1 MKSIFLVAA
10 LSVAAV
16 TSQGTAIGPPPGTLV
31 DIGGRKLHAICSGA
45 GAPTVILE
53 AGASA
58 FAIDW
63 SLVQPAIAKT
73 TRVCSYDRAGSGWSD
88 EGPIAT
94 AARIA
99 ADLHALLAKLG
110 EKPPYVLVGAS
121 AGGLYVRIYDHDY
134 PGEVAGLV
142 LVDPAHEDRLFTF
155 FQGQAVAI
163 ASLTAEQLQTTTPS
177 QPVRVPRRQPQT
189 GAPFDRLPA
198 ALYKTRI
205 ALDTKLIAS
214 IPDTVPPSVVAESAE
229 GQRAALALL
238 HEISNRAEPA
248 LGDRPVVVLSRG
260 VDLAPEARAVHASL
274 GRLTR
279 NFRHTVVDGA
289 GHEVHLFQPDAVI
302 QAIADVVTSTKTGDR
317 LRLAPR

>member
-1 MKSIFLVAA
+1 MKSIVLAAA
-10 LSVAAV
+10 LSAAAV
-16 TSQGTAIGPPPGTLV
+16 TRQSTEIGPPPGTLV
-31 DIGGRKLHAICSGA
+31 DIGGRKLHAICSG
-45 GAPTVILE
+45 GGTPTVVLE

-88 EGPIAT
+88 EGSTAT
-94 AARIA
+94 PARIV
-99 ADLHALLAKLG
+99 ADLHALVARLG

-121 AGGLYVRIYDHDY
+121 AGGLYVRLYQHAY

-142 LVDPAHEDRLFTF
+142 LVDPAHEHRLFTF

-163 ASLTAEQLQTTTPS
+163 ASLTAEQLETTTPS
-177 QPVRVPRRQPQT
+177 QPVRLPRRRPQT

-198 ALYKTRI
+198 ALYATRI
-205 ALDTKLIAS
+205 ALDTKLIAAM
-214 IPDTVPPSVVAESAE
+214 PDTVPPSVIAESAE
-229 GQRAALALL
+229 GERAMLALL
-238 HEISNRAEPA
+238 HDISNRAEPA
-248 LGDRPVVVLSRG
+248 LRDRPVVVLSRG
-260 VDLAPEARAVHASL
+260 IDLAPAARDVHASL
-274 GRLTR
+274 GKLTR
-279 NFRHTVVDGA
+279 NFRHTVVDGS

-302 QAIADVVTSTKTGDR
+302 RAVDDVLTSAKTGAR